1 MPASLFAG
9 DLSILVTLEA
19 LRLTLNSPPPPPSQ
33 TQTSQASERL
43 RQKGSLDHVAEPLP
57 GKI

>member
-19 LRLTLNSPPPPPSQ
+19 LRLTLNSPPQPDSDL
-33 TQTSQASERL
+33 SGFRKASP
-43 RQKGSLDHVAEPLP
+43 KGSLDHVAEPLP